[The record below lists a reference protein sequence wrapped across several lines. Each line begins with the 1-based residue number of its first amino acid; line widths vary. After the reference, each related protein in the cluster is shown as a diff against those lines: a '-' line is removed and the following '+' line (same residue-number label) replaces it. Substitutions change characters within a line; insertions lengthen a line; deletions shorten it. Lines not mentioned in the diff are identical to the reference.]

1 MSMSMAK
8 HLKQIKKKVLD
19 SPFRKRGFGVWPMKN
34 GVKMKKNDWVEEVG
48 EKKMAPV
55 FDTAF
60 LCLFPRKSQF
70 GCLFRVVR
78 GGSPW
83 GSPRSSP

>member
-1 MSMSMAK
+1 M
-8 HLKQIKKKVLD
+8 KKK
-19 SPFRKRGFGVWPMKN
+19 R
-34 GVKMKKNDWVEEVG
+34 KNDWVEEVG
-48 EKKMAPV
+48 EKKMAAV

-60 LCLFPRKSQF
+60 LCLFFRKRKF

-78 GGSPW
+78 GGSPR